1 MDRATPLVESTDCR
15 SVSEI
20 LGRVGDKWTVL
31 IVVALRDG
39 QQRFSELK
47 RKVGGISQQMLTLTL
62 KMLER
67 DGMVLRTVRD
77 TTPPQVSYELT
88 DLGRSLANTLRL
100 LAAWSV
106 DNRAAIQESRQ
117 RYDEQRPLS

>member
-1 MDRATPLVESTDCR
+1 MNRTTSLVESTDCR
-15 SVSEI
+15 GVSEI

-31 IVVALRDG
+31 IVVALRNG
-39 QQRFSELK
+39 RQRFSELK

-67 DGMVLRTVRD
+67 DGMVSRTVRD

-88 DLGRSLANTLRL
+88 NLGRSLANTLRL
-100 LAAWSV
+100 LAAWSI
-106 DNRAAIQESRQ
+106 DNRAAIQESRR
-117 RYDEQRPLS
+117 RYDEQRPLR